1 MPKVK
6 VLPHQVLC
14 PDGVE
19 FVADEG
25 QLLVDVLLAN
35 GVAIEHACE
44 GCGACSTCHTIIRE
58 GFDSLSEMEDR
69 EADMLDRACGL
80 EPESRLSC
88 QARIGQEDIVV
99 EIPRYT
105 RNLVSERG

>member
-6 VLPHQVLC
+6 VLPHQALC
-14 PDGVE
+14 PAGAE
-19 FVADEG
+19 FDVDEG
-25 QLLVDVLLAN
+25 RLLIEALLVN
-35 GVAIEHACE
+35 GIAIEHACE

-58 GFDSLSEMEDR
+58 GFDSLSDMEDR
-69 EADMLDRACGL
+69 EADMLDRAWGL

-88 QARIGQEDIVV
+88 QARIGSEDIVV